1 MSGKVSRAAKIWNMT
16 NSQSSPEYPM
26 VDLGSGPS
34 PISLTACTLMSKAE
48 KLPTSVTIKGGDL
61 MDLMCQDGPLPKTF
75 LHITLYSKP
84 GPLKLCLSISC
95 KNTDSDLS
103 HTVFFCEQLKCEN
116 IDNSAFYSR
125 GPCLAVVFKLNSLK
139 RTVSKMNQTFHH

>member
-1 MSGKVSRAAKIWNMT
+1 MSGKGLTRAAKIWNMT

-95 KNTDSDLS
+95 KNTDSVLS
-103 HTVFFCEQLKCEN
+103 HTVFFCEQLEFEN
-116 IDNSAFYSR
+116 IDNSAFHSR
-125 GPCLAVVFKLNSLK
+125 GPLG
-139 RTVSKMNQTFHH
+139 